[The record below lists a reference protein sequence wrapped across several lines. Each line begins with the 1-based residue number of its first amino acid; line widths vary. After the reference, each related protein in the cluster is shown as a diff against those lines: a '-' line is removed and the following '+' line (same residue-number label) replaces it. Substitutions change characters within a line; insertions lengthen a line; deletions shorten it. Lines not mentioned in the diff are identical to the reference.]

1 MFWED
6 YTEAVQKWL
15 VNMVQALYH
24 AHTKAENPMKYIF
37 TYNVSALDIEL
48 KTNFALFSSA
58 KEMLKKNKSEL

>member
-1 MFWED
+1 MG
-6 YTEAVQKWL
+6 
-15 VNMVQALYH
+15 QALYH
-24 AHTKAENPMKYIF
+24 AHTKAENSMKYIF

>member
-1 MFWED
+1 MG
-6 YTEAVQKWL
+6 
-15 VNMVQALYH
+15 QALYH